1 MTRFHAHLAISFF
14 LIFCFAG
21 FGTDNLTFATDQSSN
36 SGEVASRSSK
46 RKIRITRR
54 GRSSSSKLTL
64 PQIRAALKKD
74 AGASASLYYRA
85 GFLEEQRGNLFQALR
100 DYSDAVHM
108 KARVADASYRAGVV
122 WEKIGEFYDLR
133 SREKGLVINGEQR
146 QRAIDSYQSA
156 IRARPDFSD
165 AYYRLSLA
173 YLVGDDMREANE
185 QYLKLHRLEPDTLR
199 TRQLA
204 LMIYNHHQQLS
215 RRR

>member
-21 FGTDNLTFATDQSSN
+21 FGTDNLTYAADQSSN
-36 SGEVASRSSK
+36 SREGASRSSK

-146 QRAIDSYQSA
+146 QRAIDYYQLA
-156 IRARPDFSD
+156 IRTRPDFSD

-185 QYLKLHRLEPDTLR
+185 QYLKLHPPMHRS
-199 TRQLA
+199 
-204 LMIYNHHQQLS
+204 I
-215 RRR
+215 

>member
-21 FGTDNLTFATDQSSN
+21 FGTDYLTYAADQSSN
-36 SGEVASRSSK
+36 SGEGASQSSK

-54 GRSSSSKLTL
+54 GRSSSSELTL

-74 AGASASLYYRA
+74 AGANASLYYRA
-85 GFLEEQRGNLFQALR
+85 GFLEEQEGNFFQALR
-100 DYSDAVHM
+100 DYSDAVRM
-108 KARVADASYRAGVV
+108 KARVADALYRAGVL

-133 SREKGLVINGEQR
+133 SREKGLVVHGEQR

-156 IRARPDFSD
+156 IRARPDFPD
-165 AYYRLSLA
+165 AYYRLSLV
-173 YLVGDDMREANE
+173 YLLGDDMREANE
-185 QYLKLHRLEPDTLR
+185 QYQKLHSLEPDTDR
-199 TRQLA
+199 TRQL
-204 LMIYNHHQQLS
+204 LLLIYNRHQKQT